1 MKSMDLLFVFLV
13 VVAITCIAGTVA
25 SIAMGIDM
33 FFLTFQIVMIET
45 FILMVVICINEMLS
59 NED

>member
-25 SIAMGIDM
+25 SIAMGIDL
-33 FFLTFQIVMIET
+33 FFFNIPN
-45 FILMVVICINEMLS
+45 CY
-59 NED
+59 D